1 MARRNQGVK
10 AHRVVRD
17 ATVAD
22 HPVVLSMNNAATP
35 EVNALARHEFDWL
48 VSHATYFRVVEDA
61 EGVAGFLLCL
71 ASGLD
76 YWSENYKWFTARHAS
91 FLYVDRVVVAE
102 RARGS
107 GAGRALYEDL
117 HAFALGKWPRIT
129 SEVNIRPPNPASIAF
144 HERLGYAA
152 VGVREYADGV
162 NAVRMFHKQM

>member
-1 MARRNQGVK
+1 
-10 AHRVVRD
+10 
-17 ATVAD
+17 
-22 HPVVLSMNNAATP
+22 MNNAATP
-35 EVNALARHEFDWL
+35 HVNALQQHEFDWL
-48 VSHATYFRVVEDA
+48 VTHATYFRVVEDA
-61 EGVAGFLLCL
+61 EGVAGFLLGL
-71 ASGLD
+71 VAGLD

-117 HAFALGKWPRIT
+117 HAFAAGKWPRVV

-152 VGVREYADGV
+152 GGVREYADGA
-162 NAVRMFHKQM
+162 NAVQMFERSLG

>member
-1 MARRNQGVK
+1 M
-10 AHRVVRD
+10 VRD

-22 HPVVLSMNNAATP
+22 HPVVHSMNNAATP
-35 EVNALARHEFDWL
+35 EVNALAPHEFEWL
-48 VSHATYFRVVEDA
+48 VSHATYFRVLEDA

-76 YWSENYKWFTARHAS
+76 YWSENYKWFTARHAQ

-102 RARGS
+102 RVRGS

-117 HAFALGKWPRIT
+117 HAFASGRWPRIV

-152 VGVREYADGV
+152 VGVREYADGA
-162 NAVRMFHKQM
+162 NAVRMFERQV